1 MFTQLKEKFNIPLQ
15 SDLSYIKLLLCVT
28 FFSIS
33 LYFIRLN
40 LFSISISILTINLF
54 ILCTI
59 LLYSNFQSIPQTF
72 KKNSIFWTFSFLFVL
87 SFLPSLLLHPTIHGL
102 GVFLEWL
109 LLPLLTAFLLHIHI
123 SKHKKIFY
131 YIQNLLVS
139 ILFFVTTITLIYLF
153 LDNTTFDGRLAAFYP
168 SPNHLAMF
176 IAPLIFITLANSWK
190 QKNKYL
196 KVFSIT
202 TVILTCIVLFFTNSL
217 TSSFVFIFILFI
229 ISIILIKNY
238 YIRSGRTC
246 PSTTKSLMLFILG
259 LFFILSILFITYHKI
274 SNINPDFS
282 RSSLSSRHE
291 IWTVATNH
299 LQKNTLIN
307 TSGIND
313 FQQIYL
319 DAQRYYPPYLHW
331 SAPTPHNLLLTL
343 WTSGGFFTVLF
354 FCLLCSRWLYLSAS
368 SYIKTKNATILFYI
382 AAFLTILLTSLFDT
396 PFWKNDLSI
405 IFWILLLFGLQ
416 K

>member
-1 MFTQLKEKFNIPLQ
+1 M
-15 SDLSYIKLLLCVT
+15 
-28 FFSIS
+28 
-33 LYFIRLN
+33 
-40 LFSISISILTINLF
+40 
-54 ILCTI
+54 
-59 LLYSNFQSIPQTF
+59 
-72 KKNSIFWTFSFLFVL
+72 
-87 SFLPSLLLHPTIHGL
+87 
-102 GVFLEWL
+102 
-109 LLPLLTAFLLHIHI
+109 
-123 SKHKKIFY
+123 
-131 YIQNLLVS
+131 
-139 ILFFVTTITLIYLF
+139 
-153 LDNTTFDGRLAAFYP
+153 
-168 SPNHLAMF
+168 
-176 IAPLIFITLANSWK
+176 
-190 QKNKYL
+190 
-196 KVFSIT
+196 T